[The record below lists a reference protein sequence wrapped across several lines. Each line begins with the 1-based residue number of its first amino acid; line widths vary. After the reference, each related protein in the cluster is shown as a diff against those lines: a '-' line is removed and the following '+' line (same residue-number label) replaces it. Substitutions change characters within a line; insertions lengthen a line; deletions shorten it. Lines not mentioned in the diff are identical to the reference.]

1 MMQKICMTEDIPE
14 REARSFETPKGDTI
28 FITQRDGAFFAYQN
42 FCPHLQVELE
52 FLENQFLDRDQEFI
66 ECSTHG
72 ALFMVE
78 TGECISGPCQ
88 GEALEKVAI
97 TVHSDGGIYLTE
109 E

>member
-1 MMQKICMTEDIPE
+1 MVRC
-14 REARSFETPKGDTI
+14 
-28 FITQRDGAFFAYQN
+28 
-42 FCPHLQVELE
+42 
-52 FLENQFLDRDQEFI
+52 
-66 ECSTHG
+66 
-72 ALFMVE
+72 FMVE